1 MSVVGIPEI
10 VVHSEEAIYFFVSN
24 AVDVFPR
31 LGLVRILPYKTEVVS
46 LWIDSIR
53 GSR

>member
-1 MSVVGIPEI
+1 MNVVGKPGIAI
-10 VVHSEEAIYFFVSN
+10 HFGEEIYFFVPN
-24 AVDVFPR
+24 AVDNFPMY
-31 LGLVRILPYKTEVVS
+31 GLVRILPYRTEVVS